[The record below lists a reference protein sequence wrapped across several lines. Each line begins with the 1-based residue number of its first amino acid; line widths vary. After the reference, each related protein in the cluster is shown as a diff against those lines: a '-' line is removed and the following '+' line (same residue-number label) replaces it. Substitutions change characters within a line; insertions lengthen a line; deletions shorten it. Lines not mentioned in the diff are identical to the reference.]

1 MSLRNRD
8 SNGRPL
14 FNYAV
19 IVQSD
24 SKIYRFP
31 FIRPVVPP
39 VAKWAHYLEPAYRA
53 KWFSN
58 FGPVVHQLETELS
71 KRLCHPDEVITT
83 ANSCT
88 SGIAAALIARN
99 VSGTVLVPAF
109 TFPAT
114 ATAVIMARA
123 EPCVLDVDRDTWC
136 LSASLLEKTLKSE
149 KCGAVVLVAPFGL
162 QQNFTRH
169 FEICAQSGVP
179 VLIDNAAGLS
189 SKGMSLSHESC
200 FEIYSLHATKPF
212 AIGEGGA
219 IRSRASEGEALRR
232 ALNFGLRRGS
242 LPGGWWGINGKLP
255 EFSAAIG
262 LAVLEDF
269 DRIINHRRAA
279 ALRYVDL
286 LKDFDQ
292 LDYPTEV
299 DGAPWQ
305 VFPVLLPSPAI
316 ANQFINSAA
325 EAGLQVRRGYHPGL
339 EDWPGT
345 RKMAA
350 CPNARWLAERMVAL
364 PIYSDITEDEV
375 SHIIEIVRRCLEEV
389 LTA

>member
-1 MSLRNRD
+1 
-8 SNGRPL
+8 
-14 FNYAV
+14 
-19 IVQSD
+19 VQSD

-39 VAKWAHYLEPAYRA
+39 VAKWTHYLEPAYRA

-58 FGPVVHQLETELS
+58 FGPVVHQFETELS
-71 KRLCHPDEVITT
+71 KKLCHPNEVITT

-88 SGIAAALIARN
+88 SGIAAVLIARN
-99 VSGTVLVPAF
+99 VAGTVPIPAF

-114 ATAVIMARA
+114 ATAVIMAGA
-123 EPCVLDVDRDTWC
+123 KPCVLDVDRDTWC

-149 KCGAVVLVAPFGL
+149 KCDAVVLVAPFGL
-162 QQNFTRH
+162 QENFARH
-169 FEICAQSGVP
+169 FEICAQYGVS

-189 SKGMSLSHESC
+189 SKGIPLPDESC

-242 LPGGWWGINGKLP
+242 VPGGSWGINGKLP
-255 EFSAAIG
+255 EVSAAIG

-269 DRIINHRRAA
+269 DRIIAHRQAT
-279 ALRYVDL
+279 ALRYIDL
-286 LKDFDQ
+286 LKDFEN
-292 LDYPTEV
+292 LDYPMEV
-299 DGAPWQ
+299 DRASWQ

-316 ANQFINSAA
+316 ADQFIDSAA
-325 EAGLQVRRGYHPGL
+325 EAGLQLRRGYHPGL
-339 EDWPGT
+339 EDWPRT
-345 RKMAA
+345 KKIAA
-350 CPNARWLAERMVAL
+350 CPNARWLADRMVAL
-364 PIYSDITEDEV
+364 PIYSDITQDER
-375 SHIIEIVRRCLEEV
+375 SQIIEIVRRCLKEV
-389 LTA
+389 LTADPV

>member
-1 MSLRNRD
+1 MVDRVK
-8 SNGRPL
+8 
-14 FNYAV
+14 F
-19 IVQSD
+19 
-24 SKIYRFP
+24 RFP

-58 FGPVVHQLETELS
+58 FGPVVHQFETELS
-71 KRLCHPDEVITT
+71 KRLCHPNEVITT

-99 VSGTVLVPAF
+99 VAGTVLIPAF

-114 ATAVIMARA
+114 ATAVIMAGA
-123 EPCVLDVDRDTWC
+123 KPCVLDVDRDTWC

-162 QQNFTRH
+162 QENFARH
-169 FEICAQSGVP
+169 FKICAQYGVS

-189 SKGMSLSHESC
+189 SKGMPLPDESC

-242 LPGGWWGINGKLP
+242 VPGGSWGINGKLP
-255 EFSAAIG
+255 EVSAAIG

-269 DRIINHRRAA
+269 DRIIAYRQAT
-279 ALRYVDL
+279 ALHYIDL
-286 LKDFDQ
+286 LKDFDN
-292 LDYPTEV
+292 LDYPMEV
-299 DGAPWQ
+299 DRASWQ

-316 ANQFINSAA
+316 ANQFIGSAA
-325 EAGLQVRRGYHPGL
+325 EAGLQVRRGYHRGL

-345 RKMAA
+345 KKIAV
-350 CPNARWLAERMVAL
+350 CPNARWLADRLVAL
-364 PIYSDITEDEV
+364 PIYSDITEDEL
-375 SHIIEIVRRCLEEV
+375 SHIITIVGRCLQKV
-389 LTA
+389 LSA

>member
-1 MSLRNRD
+1 MRTVS
-8 SNGRPL
+8 SSS
-14 FNYAV
+14 YAV

-31 FIRPVVPP
+31 FIRPVMPP
-39 VAKWAHYLEPAYRA
+39 VAKWARYLEPSYQS

-58 FGPVVHQLETELS
+58 FGPVVHQFETELS
-71 KRLCHPDEVITT
+71 KRLCHSDEIITT
-83 ANSCT
+83 ANNCT

-114 ATAVIMARA
+114 VSAVLMARA

-136 LSASLLEKTLKSE
+136 LSASLLEATLDSE

-162 QQNFTRH
+162 RQNFIQH
-169 FEICAQSGVP
+169 FEICAQHGVP

-189 SKGMSLSHESC
+189 SKEMRLPYESC

-219 IRSRASEGEALRR
+219 IRSRASEAEALRG
-232 ALNFGLRRGS
+232 ALNFGLERGS
-242 LPGGWWGINGKLP
+242 VPGGSWGINGKMP
-255 EFSAAIG
+255 EVSAAIG

-269 DRIINHRRAA
+269 DRIINHRQAA
-279 ALRYVDL
+279 ARRYVNL
-286 LKDFDQ
+286 LKDFDH
-292 LDYPTEV
+292 LDYPMEV
-299 DGAPWQ
+299 DRAPCQ
-305 VFPVLLPSPAI
+305 VFPVLLPSSAI
-316 ANQFINSAA
+316 TSQFIKRAA
-325 EAGLQVRRGYHPGL
+325 KESLHVRRGYHPSL

-345 RKMAA
+345 TKPAA
-350 CPNARWLAERMVAL
+350 CPNARSLAERMIAL

-375 SHIIEIVRRCLEEV
+375 SHIVEIVRRSLQEV
-389 LTA
+389 LSA

>member
-1 MSLRNRD
+1 MGTAGS
-8 SNGRPL
+8 SPS
-14 FNYAV
+14 AV
-19 IVQSD
+19 IVQSH
-24 SKIYRFP
+24 STIYRFP

-39 VAKWAHYLEPAYRA
+39 VVKWAHYLEPAYRA

-58 FGPVVHQLETELS
+58 FGPVVHQFETELS

-83 ANSCT
+83 ANNCT

-114 ATAVIMARA
+114 VSAVIMARA
-123 EPCVLDVDRDTWC
+123 EPWTLDVDRDTWC
-136 LSASLLEKTLKSE
+136 LSASLLDKTLDSE

-169 FEICAQSGVP
+169 FEICAQHGIP

-189 SKGMSLSHESC
+189 SKGMSLPHESC

-219 IRSRASEGEALRR
+219 IRSRASEAEALRR
-232 ALNFGLRRGS
+232 ALNFGLKRGS
-242 LPGGWWGINGKLP
+242 VLGGSWGINGKLP

-286 LKDFDQ
+286 LKGFDQ
-292 LDYPTEV
+292 LDYPMEV
-299 DGAPWQ
+299 DRAPWQ

-316 ANQFINSAA
+316 TSQFIKRAA
-325 EAGLQVRRGYHPGL
+325 EESLHVRRGYHPSL

-345 RKMAA
+345 KKIAA

-364 PIYSDITEDEV
+364 PIYSDITEDE
-375 SHIIEIVRRCLEEV
+375 SLHIIEIVRRCLEEV